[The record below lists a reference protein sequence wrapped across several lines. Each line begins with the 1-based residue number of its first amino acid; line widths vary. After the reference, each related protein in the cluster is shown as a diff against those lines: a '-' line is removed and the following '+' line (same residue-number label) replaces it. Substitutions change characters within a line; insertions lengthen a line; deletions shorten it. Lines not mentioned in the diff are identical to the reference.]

1 NWTLTPMFFFAGLLG
16 GRGAAAAILLRLKET
31 AVAVGGILLAAAGEV
46 LFITAHSPVTLF
58 AGAFFSGLG
67 LSSLYPIYVAWL
79 TKWFSSRARK
89 IGGAMFGLAA
99 LGSASM
105 PWMVGEVSR
114 AAQSLRTGLLIPL
127 AGCAVMLMVVALLR
141 PGSRS

>member
-1 NWTLTPMFFFAGLLG
+1 MFFFAGLLG

-46 LFITAHSPVTLF
+46 LFITAHSPAALF

-79 TKWFSSRARK
+79 TKWFRSRARK
-89 IGGAMFGLAA
+89 VGGAMFGLAA

-141 PGSRS
+141 PGSRD